1 MLCQGN
7 GQGDFVE
14 IVVGLAN
21 KGEQESTLW
30 LRFAPLGGSARHF
43 CALDRAANSKPELQ
57 GQAFFSFARAFNP
70 RKAELFHGGSSNER
84 LRSQSLAGN
93 VSRSTAREA
102 AIRH

>member
-43 CALDRAANSKPELQ
+43 CALDRAANSK
-57 GQAFFSFARAFNP
+57 ARAPGASILLLCSCFQPEKSGAFP
-70 RKAELFHGGSSNER
+70 RR
-84 LRSQSLAGN
+84 L
-93 VSRSTAREA
+93 VK
-102 AIRH
+102 